1 MKPRRPVTE
10 ILADNISRLRT
21 RAGYSQ
27 EQFAE
32 RCGIHPNTLT
42 RVECGSHN
50 TTTTTLDKIATTI
63 GVHLAYLLEDHK

>member
-10 ILADNISRLRT
+10 VLANNISRLRT

-32 RCGIHPNTLT
+32 RCGIHLNTLT
-42 RVECGSHN
+42 RIERGSRN
-50 TTTTTLDKIATTI
+50 TTIVTLDKIATTI
-63 GVHLAYLLEDHK
+63 GVHLNYLLEDHK